1 MKKNKKAL
9 WISLF
14 SLDAAVTIFLFV
26 VSIIML
32 ATMPKNDLERYA
44 LEKAG
49 AKNFIQW
56 FQLNPT
62 AYLFIG
68 VIPLFILL
76 VLNIVVLIRVIKNA
90 TAKKAVEL
98 NDLSAEQKEELR
110 KELLNDLKEDK

>member
-1 MKKNKKAL
+1 MKNKKPL
-9 WISLF
+9 WITLF
-14 SLDAAVTIFLFV
+14 SLDVVVTVFLFV

-32 ATMPKNDLERYA
+32 ATMPKNDLERLA
-44 LEKAG
+44 LEREG

-76 VLNIVVLIRVIKNA
+76 ALNIVLLIRAIKNA
-90 TAKKAVEL
+90 TAKKPVEL
-98 NDLSAEQKEELR
+98 NDLSDAQKEALR